1 MSQKG
6 RITLIVVIVCA
17 AIGAAIGY
25 ALGRSVFLA
34 VVGAVGGVMLAGVL
48 VQMTTMSE
56 DAWLGMLELGQLA
69 ECCLSG
75 LFVSLTSITM
85 VAGFLLWHSRWLAF
99 VAGLLLALY
108 IGLPVVARLLRK
120 ASAKR
125 ASML

>member
-1 MSQKG
+1 
-6 RITLIVVIVCA
+6 
-17 AIGAAIGY
+17 
-25 ALGRSVFLA
+25 
-34 VVGAVGGVMLAGVL
+34 MLAGVL